1 MQNKKIRKR
10 CHFWYAINNDGNRKK
25 LRNLTIYKTHEEKK
39 TIKKLRRM
47 YKYADVQER
56 RKHLLKLKKNM
67 QPEKRKETKE
77 SESKNSKKGEE
88 KKT

>member
-1 MQNKKIRKR
+1 M
-10 CHFWYAINNDGNRKK
+10 
-25 LRNLTIYKTHEEKK
+25 
-39 TIKKLRRM
+39 RRL

>member
-1 MQNKKIRKR
+1 M
-10 CHFWYAINNDGNRKK
+10 
-25 LRNLTIYKTHEEKK
+25 
-39 TIKKLRRM
+39 RRM

-67 QPEKRKETKE
+67 QPEKRKEAKE